1 MIQENNNS
9 TKSGKKGASS
19 ANEGILRKY
28 IDLFNRLPI
37 GIYRTTPEG
46 KILTANPVFLAMLG
60 YSNVYDLEGI
70 DLSKSHKNPEA
81 RKAFVREMDEK
92 GEVYAKESILVDSN
106 GKEITVE
113 EYAKVY
119 KNDAGQVLFYEGI
132 VIDITQKVRDYGRIK
147 FLDSFKELILNLST
161 SFVNIRLNDIDDQI
175 VYSLKSIGEFIGA
188 DRSYVILFDDDEMKY
203 MSNTHEWVADGIS
216 SVIDELQEIETAKH
230 PWWMDNLLKNKAI
243 VIPEVED
250 LPPEAESER
259 LVFTRQNIQSL
270 FAVPMFFDYRLIGF
284 LGFDMVRT
292 HKVVDEDS
300 FGLLQIAA
308 SLFASILNY
317 QKTEMA
323 IAENRNQL
331 EQLVVQRTQEL
342 NESNERF
349 KALVENT
356 SDWIWEVDAN
366 GIYTYSSPMSNT
378 MIGYEPVEL
387 LGRAFSHFLDPETR
401 QDTVAVFQNN
411 AASKAAFKNLENAF
425 LHKMG
430 KKILFE
436 TSGIP
441 IFDHDGFF
449 TGFRGISRDVT
460 EKKNIEST
468 LRQSQMKLSQHLRNT
483 PLGYI
488 EWDTNLEVIEW
499 NPAAQAIFGYNKTE
513 AMLENMVKKLVP
525 KDQRNEVMEVFPM
538 VFEGGKSVRKTNYC
552 ITRDGRKI
560 LCEWYNTPLYDE
572 SDNIIGLASLV
583 REIRNKE

>member
-243 VIPEVED
+243 VIPEVQD

-468 LRQSQMKLSQHLRNT
+468 LRQSQMKLTQHLRNT